1 MNTIERYA
9 IMKNINTIK
18 INFKGGIISP
28 GDLYN
33 ILVAAGKSGLLY
45 VRFGLRQ
52 QLLFDVSIEE
62 LKNITHELDSLGISY
77 EIDKEEFPNI
87 VSSFPAEEV
96 FITNTWL
103 SEGVYKDIFDLID
116 YQPRLKINI
125 SDSNQSFTPL
135 LTGNINWVASP
146 AAPHFWHLFIR
157 FPKTNIVYEWK
168 DVVYTNDVAA
178 FSKHVEEII
187 LRHPRK
193 FYDNTDASG
202 DELFEMAGRVDF
214 NTKPADGPLVLPP
227 FKLPYYEGL
236 NKYNDK
242 YWLGIYRRDE
252 LFSIKF
258 LKEVCQLC
266 LQTKIGQLCSTPWKT
281 IIIKGIGEKNR
292 KDWNYLLD
300 KFQINVRH
308 AANELNFQVDDNSME
323 ALKLKHHLVKY
334 LNDDDTRTFGVCIG
348 IKTKM
353 KSEVFSSILVR
364 RRPLIRIGKTGL
376 FYVFDILCAKDF
388 NPNERTGYA
397 FSTGNPKFLLAEQL
411 RRSILSYYK
420 YHSEKGEVVKD
431 FSGNKEI
438 PVVEENDE
446 MVYQCKSCL
455 TVYDERIG
463 DPENGIDPGT
473 LFHQLP
479 ESFCCS
485 VCDAGKEN
493 FVPVKKEAIGL

>member
-1 MNTIERYA
+1 
-9 IMKNINTIK
+9 MKNINTIK

-33 ILVAAGKSGLLY
+33 ILLAADRSGLLY

-52 QLLFDVSIEE
+52 QLLIDVSIEAVKG
-62 LKNITHELDSLGISY
+62 LTAELDMLGISY
-77 EIDKEEFPNI
+77 EINKEEYPNI
-87 VSSFPAEEV
+87 VSSYPAEEV

-125 SDSNQSFTPL
+125 SDCNQSFTPL

-146 AAPHFWHLFIR
+146 TAHHFWHLFIR
-157 FPKTNIVYEWK
+157 FPKTNIIYEWK
-168 DVVYTNDVAA
+168 DIVYTNDVASM
-178 FSKHVEEII
+178 SKKLEEII
-187 LRHPRK
+187 LQQPQK
-193 FYDNTDASG
+193 FYDNNEASG
-202 DELFEMAGRVDF
+202 DELYELIRTTRF
-214 NTKPADGPLVLPP
+214 NTKSAEGLLSLPP

-252 LFSIKF
+252 LFSIRF
-258 LKEVCQLC
+258 IKEVCQLC

-281 IIIKGIGEKNR
+281 IIIKGIEEKNR
-292 KDWNYLLD
+292 RDWNYLLD

-308 AANELNFQVDDNSME
+308 AANELNFQVDDNSND

-348 IKTKM
+348 IKTKR

-364 RRPLIRIGKTGL
+364 RKPLIRIGKAEL
-376 FYVFDILCAKDF
+376 FHVYDILCAKDF

-397 FSTGNPKFLLAEQL
+397 FSKDNPKFLLAEQL
-411 RRSILSYYK
+411 RRAVLSYYN
-420 YHSEKGEVVKD
+420 YHGEKGTAEINLPSK
-431 FSGNKEI
+431 KESQ
-438 PVVEENDE
+438 ETETKNE
-446 MVYQCKSCL
+446 LVYQCKRCM
-455 TVYDERIG
+455 TVYDEKVG

-473 LFHQLP
+473 TFQQLP
-479 ESFCCS
+479 ASYSCS
-485 VCDAGKEN
+485 VCDAPKEDL
-493 FVPVKKEAIGL
+493 VPVKKEAIGL

>member
-1 MNTIERYA
+1 MKFEEKA
-9 IMKNINTIK
+9 IMKSVNTIK

-28 GDLYN
+28 GELYN
-33 ILVAAGKSGLLY
+33 ILLAADRSGLLY

-52 QLLFDVSIEE
+52 QLLIDVTIESIQN
-62 LKNITHELDSLGISY
+62 LTAELDSLGIVY
-77 EIDKEEFPNI
+77 EINNDDYPNI
-87 VSSFPAEEV
+87 VSSYPAEEV

-116 YQPRLKINI
+116 YHPRLKINI

-146 AAPHFWHLFIR
+146 ATQHYWHLFVR

-168 DVVYTNDVAA
+168 DVVYTNDVASM
-178 FSKHVEEII
+178 SKKLEEEI
-187 LRHPRK
+187 LQQSQK
-193 FYDNTDASG
+193 FYDNNQANG
-202 DELFEMAGRVDF
+202 DELYQLMSAFEF
-214 NTKPADGPLVLPP
+214 NRKSADRPLDLPP
-227 FKLPYYEGL
+227 FRLPYYEGL

-252 LFSIKF
+252 LFSIRF

-281 IIIKGIGEKNR
+281 IIIKGIEEKNR
-292 KDWNYLLD
+292 RDWNYLLD

-308 AANELNFQVDDNSME
+308 AANELNFQVDDNSSD

-348 IKTKM
+348 IKTKR

-364 RRPLIRIGKTGL
+364 RKPLIRIGKIEL
-376 FYVFDILCAKDF
+376 FHVYDILCAKDF

-397 FSTGNPKFLLAEQL
+397 FSKDNPKFLLAEQL
-411 RRSILSYYK
+411 RRAVLSFYNF
-420 YHSEKGEVVKD
+420 HGEKGTPEIILPSK
-431 FSGNKEI
+431 KESQVTDTRNEI
-438 PVVEENDE
+438 
-446 MVYQCKSCL
+446 VYQCRSCL
-455 TVYDERIG
+455 TVYDEKTG

-473 LFHQLP
+473 SFQELP
-479 ESFCCS
+479 AGYSCS
-485 VCDAGKEN
+485 VCDSPKES
-493 FVPVKKEAIGL
+493 FVPVKKGTIGML